1 MKGTELEQM
10 SMDYRFI
17 RSQKYFMLQT
27 LKSKNE
33 AIPRLKAE
41 RDALRSRYNDLK
53 NLQQL
58 EETIQNLKHEF
69 AWALVRDEETV

>member
-17 RSQKYFMLQT
+17 RSQKDFMLQT